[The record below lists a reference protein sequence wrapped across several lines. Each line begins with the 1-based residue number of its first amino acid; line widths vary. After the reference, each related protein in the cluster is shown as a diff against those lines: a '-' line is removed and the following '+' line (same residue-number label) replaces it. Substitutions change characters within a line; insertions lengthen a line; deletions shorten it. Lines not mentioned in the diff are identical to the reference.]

1 MLMTQSGATDSAF
14 WSIEADGLL
23 QSLETTAQG
32 LSQLEAEAR
41 LARAN
46 RLKPRRQSPWSLL
59 WDQFKSPIIILLFCS
74 AVLSYALD
82 DRTNACIIFV
92 ILIASGLLSFWQEWG
107 AADAVAKLM
116 GMIETKATVLRD
128 GQDREV
134 PLEAVVAGDIV
145 RLRAGALIPGDCRLL
160 TGRDLFLNEAVLTGE
175 SFPAEKSAAVLPAE
189 TPLGQRTNALYLGT
203 HVISGLGTAVVAA
216 TGSDTE
222 FGRISE
228 RLEHKQPETGFA
240 RGLRH
245 FGQLLIK
252 VVLIITVVVFAV
264 KVGWQHKPLVESLQ
278 VGLALAVG
286 MTPQLLPAITTVVL
300 TAGAKAMSRQQVI
313 VKQLLSIENLG
324 SMTVLCSDKTG
335 TLTEGIIQLHGTL
348 DVAGRPSE
356 RVLQHAWYNA
366 FLQTGFE
373 NPIDRAIRDKQK
385 FSIDGVEKLDELPYD
400 FVRKRLSVRIR
411 QHGRRLLI
419 TKGALANVL
428 ECCTSAEISGS
439 TLEDLES
446 RRAEIDRQFAEMSA
460 QGLRVLGLAVREDDA
475 PHLTKADERDMTFLG
490 FLVFAD
496 PPKSDAKE
504 TLQQLRDLG
513 VGLKI
518 ITGDNRAVAA
528 SISHRVGLEA
538 PVIVTGSDLRTL
550 SDEAVRQRAN
560 EADVVAEV
568 EPNQKEQIIL
578 ALKHAGHVV
587 GYLGDGI
594 NDASA
599 LHAAD
604 VGISVA
610 SAVDVAREAAQVVL
624 LKQDLGVLVGG
635 VREGRRAFA
644 NTLKYVFF
652 AIAANFGYMF
662 SLAVASLFMKFEPL
676 LAPQILL
683 VNLLADFPAM
693 ALATDTVDP
702 EQVHRPRRWD
712 VRFVTRFMLSFGLT
726 SSMFDFLTFAVMYA
740 LYGAREEIFH
750 TGWFVESTLT
760 GLMIM
765 LVIRTQRP
773 FFLSRPGKLL
783 SLACVVIAIVTVLL
797 PFSPLAAP
805 LEFVKPPPLLTPI
818 VIGITLLY
826 GVGMEIVKWLFY
838 RYLASAA

>member
-1 MLMTQSGATDSAF
+1 
-14 WSIEADGLL
+14 
-23 QSLETTAQG
+23 
-32 LSQLEAEAR
+32 
-41 LARAN
+41 
-46 RLKPRRQSPWSLL
+46 
-59 WDQFKSPIIILLFCS
+59 
-74 AVLSYALD
+74 
-82 DRTNACIIFV
+82 
-92 ILIASGLLSFWQEWG
+92 
-107 AADAVAKLM
+107 
-116 GMIETKATVLRD
+116 
-128 GQDREV
+128 
-134 PLEAVVAGDIV
+134 
-145 RLRAGALIPGDCRLL
+145 
-160 TGRDLFLNEAVLTGE
+160 
-175 SFPAEKSAAVLPAE
+175 E
-189 TPLGQRTNALYLGT
+189 TPLGQRVNALYLGT

-216 TGSDTE
+216 TGRDTE

-228 RLEHKQPETGFA
+228 RLEHKQPETGFE
-240 RGLRH
+240 RGLRQ

-252 VVLIITVVVFAV
+252 VVLVITVVVFAV

-300 TAGAKAMSRQQVI
+300 TAGAKAMSRHQVI

-335 TLTEGIIQLHGTL
+335 TLTEGVIQLHATL
-348 DVAGRPSE
+348 DVEGQPSE
-356 RVLQHAWYNA
+356 RVLQHAWINA
-366 FLQTGFE
+366 LLQTGFE
-373 NPIDRAIRDKQK
+373 NPIDRAICEKKRFD
-385 FSIDGVEKLDELPYD
+385 IDGIEKLDELPYD
-400 FVRKRLSVRIR
+400 FIRKRLSVRIR

-428 ECCTSAEISGS
+428 ECCAQVENAGGTADG
-439 TLEDLES
+439 LES
-446 RRAEIDRQFAEMSA
+446 HREAIDRRFAEMSEL
-460 QGLRVLGLAVREDDA
+460 GLRVLGLAIREDDA

-496 PPKSDAKE
+496 PPKADAKE

-513 VGLKI
+513 VALKI

-528 SISHRVGLEA
+528 SISHRVGIET

-550 SDEAVRQRAN
+550 SEDAVRQRAH
-560 EADVVAEV
+560 EADVFAEV

-578 ALKHAGHVV
+578 ALKQSGHVV

-662 SLAVASLFMKFEPL
+662 SLAVASLFLRFEPL
-676 LAPQILL
+676 LAAQILL

-693 ALATDTVDP
+693 ALATDAVDP
-702 EQVHRPRRWD
+702 EQIHRPRRWD
-712 VRFVTRFMLSFGLT
+712 IRFVTRFMLSFGLT
-726 SSMFDFLTFAVMYA
+726 SSMFDFVTFAAMYV
-740 LYGAREEIFH
+740 LYGFKEEIFH

-760 GLMIM
+760 GVMIM
-765 LVIRTQRP
+765 LIIRTQRP
-773 FFLSRPGKLL
+773 FFLSRPGMLFNV
-783 SLACVVIAIVTVLL
+783 ACALITLVTVLL
-797 PFSPLAAP
+797 PYSAMAAP
-805 LEFVKPPPLLTPI
+805 LRFVTPPPLLVP
-818 VIGITLLY
+818 VAVGITLMY
-826 GVGMEIVKWLFY
+826 GVGMEIVKRLFY
-838 RYLASAA
+838 RYLASGA

>member
-1 MLMTQSGATDSAF
+1 
-14 WSIEADGLL
+14 
-23 QSLETTAQG
+23 
-32 LSQLEAEAR
+32 
-41 LARAN
+41 
-46 RLKPRRQSPWSLL
+46 
-59 WDQFKSPIIILLFCS
+59 
-74 AVLSYALD
+74 
-82 DRTNACIIFV
+82 
-92 ILIASGLLSFWQEWG
+92 
-107 AADAVAKLM
+107 
-116 GMIETKATVLRD
+116 
-128 GQDREV
+128 
-134 PLEAVVAGDIV
+134 
-145 RLRAGALIPGDCRLL
+145 
-160 TGRDLFLNEAVLTGE
+160 
-175 SFPAEKSAAVLPAE
+175 
-189 TPLGQRTNALYLGT
+189 
-203 HVISGLGTAVVAA
+203 
-216 TGSDTE
+216 
-222 FGRISE
+222 
-228 RLEHKQPETGFA
+228 
-240 RGLRH
+240 
-245 FGQLLIK
+245 
-252 VVLIITVVVFAV
+252 
-264 KVGWQHKPLVESLQ
+264 
-278 VGLALAVG
+278 
-286 MTPQLLPAITTVVL
+286 
-300 TAGAKAMSRQQVI
+300 
-313 VKQLLSIENLG
+313 
-324 SMTVLCSDKTG
+324 MTVLCSDKTG
-335 TLTEGIIQLHGTL
+335 TLTEGVIQLHATL
-348 DVAGRPSE
+348 DVEGRPSE
-356 RVLQHAWYNA
+356 RVLQHAWMNA

-373 NPIDRAIRDKQK
+373 NPIDRAICDKK
-385 FSIDGVEKLDELPYD
+385 TFAIDGIEKLDELPYD

-411 QHGRRLLI
+411 QRGRRLLI

-428 ECCTSAEISGS
+428 ECSNRAETAAGEIV
-439 TLEDLES
+439 DLES
-446 RRAEIDRQFAEMSA
+446 RRNDIDRRFAELSA
-460 QGLRVLGLAVREDDA
+460 QGLRVLGLAVREADA
-475 PHLTKADERDMTFLG
+475 THLTKADERDMTFLG

-550 SDEAVRQRAN
+550 SEEAVRQRAH
-560 EADVVAEV
+560 EADVFAEV

-578 ALKHAGHVV
+578 ALKHKGHVV

-702 EQVHRPRRWD
+702 EQIHRPRRWD
-712 VRFVTRFMLSFGLT
+712 LRFVMRFMLSFGLT
-726 SSMFDFLTFAVMYA
+726 SSMFDFLTFGAMYA

-773 FFLSRPGKLL
+773 FILSRPGKLL
-783 SLACVVIAIVTVLL
+783 SLACVLIAIVTVIL
-797 PFSPLAAP
+797 PYSPLAAP
-805 LEFVKPPPLLTPI
+805 LEFVSPPPLLLPI

-826 GVGMEIVKWLFY
+826 GVGMEIVKRLFY
-838 RYLASAA
+838 RYLASVA

>member
-1 MLMTQSGATDSAF
+1 MTHSASPGSAF
-14 WSIEADGLL
+14 WSIAADRLL
-23 QSLETTAQG
+23 QKLETTAEG

-46 RLKPRRQSPWSLL
+46 RLRPRRQSPWSLL
-59 WDQFKSPIIILLFCS
+59 WDQFKSPIIVLLFCS

-82 DRTNACIIFV
+82 DKTNACIIFV

-116 GMIETKATVLRD
+116 GMIETRATVIRD
-128 GQDREV
+128 GQDRDV
-134 PLEAVVAGDIV
+134 PLEAVVVGDIV
-145 RLRAGALIPGDCRLL
+145 RLRAGALIPGDCRIL
-160 TGRDLFLNEAVLTGE
+160 TARDLFLNEAVLTGE
-175 SFPAEKSAAVLPAE
+175 SFPAEKSATVLPAA
-189 TPLGQRTNALYLGT
+189 TPLGQRANALYLGT

-216 TGSDTE
+216 TGRDTE

-228 RLEHKQPETGFA
+228 RLEHRQPETGFE
-240 RGLRH
+240 RGLRQ

-264 KVGWQHKPLVESLQ
+264 KVGWQHRPVVESLL

-286 MTPQLLPAITTVVL
+286 MTPQLLPAITSVVL
-300 TAGAKAMSRQQVI
+300 AAGAKAMSRQQVI
-313 VKQLLSIENLG
+313 VKHLLAIENLG

-335 TLTEGIIQLHGTL
+335 TLTEGVIQLHDTL
-348 DVAGRPSE
+348 DVEGRPSE
-356 RVLQHAWYNA
+356 RVLQHAWITA

-373 NPIDRAIRDKQK
+373 NPIDRAIREKK
-385 FSIDGVEKLDELPYD
+385 TFAIDGIEKLDELPYD

-411 QHGRRLLI
+411 QRGRRLLI

-428 ECCTSAEISGS
+428 ECCTRAANAGGADD
-439 TLEDLES
+439 DLES
-446 RRAEIDRQFAEMSA
+446 RREAIDRRFAEMSE
-460 QGLRVLGLAVREDDA
+460 QGLRVLGLAVREDNA

-496 PPKSDAKE
+496 PPKADAKE
-504 TLQQLRDLG
+504 TLRQLRDLG

-528 SISHRVGLEA
+528 SISHRVGIES
-538 PVIVTGSDLRTL
+538 PVIVSGSDLRAL
-550 SDEAVRQRAN
+550 SEDAVRQRAH
-560 EADVVAEV
+560 EADVFAEV

-578 ALKHAGHVV
+578 ALKQSGHVV

-599 LHAAD
+599 PHAAD

-624 LKQDLGVLVGG
+624 LEQDLRVLVGG
-635 VREGRRAFA
+635 VREGRKTFA

-662 SLAVASLFMKFEPL
+662 SLAVASLFLPFEPL
-676 LAPQILL
+676 LAAQILL

-693 ALATDTVDP
+693 ALATDAVDP
-702 EQVHRPRRWD
+702 EQIQRPRRWD

-726 SSMFDFLTFAVMYA
+726 SSMFDFLTFGAMYA
-740 LYGAREEIFH
+740 LYRFDEGTFH

-783 SLACVVIAIVTVLL
+783 SFACATIAVVTVLL
-797 PFSPLAAP
+797 PFTALAEPLK
-805 LEFVKPPPLLTPI
+805 FVSPPPLLVP
-818 VIGITLLY
+818 VAVGITLLY
-826 GVGMEIVKWLFY
+826 GVGMEVVKRLFY
-838 RYLASAA
+838 RYLAERS